1 MNSCLMSGRTNL
13 PSSFR
18 YWKSRFFLVF
28 GDGCETP
35 SDELCGDV
43 PRLLHRWRAMSLG
56 APSFCQSFLFLLLFF
71 FFFCWFVAKL
81 LFVLF
86 VSLRSVQ
93 SSRAGTRGLLKLLQN
108 TLKQLTTLTTWST
121 LGLWLVIAMVQSLL
135 PLFYG
140 PLRLRK
146 RVSVRLVLPE
156 KKFLFFFFFWQ
167 MFLFCRDDNEVQSRT
182 ICQDE
187 GQERA
192 SLKPWEEGG
201 TDHWEGDSRHPC
213 CFCPWGHK
221 GHVSCYLSGRN
232 HPLSKE
238 AACGEQGQGKG

>member
-1 MNSCLMSGRTNL
+1 MSGRTNL

-56 APSFCQSFLFLLLFF
+56 APSFCQSFLFLF

-86 VSLRSVQ
+86 VPLRSVQ

-108 TLKQLTTLTTWST
+108 MLKWLTTLTTWST

-146 RVSVRLVLPE
+146 RVSVRLVLPK
-156 KKFLFFFFFWQ
+156 KKFLFFFWQ

-201 TDHWEGDSRHPC
+201 TGHWEGDSRHPC
-213 CFCPWGHK
+213 CFCP
-221 GHVSCYLSGRN
+221 
-232 HPLSKE
+232 
-238 AACGEQGQGKG
+238 